1 MKMGRRATIAFLLLA
16 PIFLLGARCIDHES
30 LRKGPDGDW
39 HLYGEIHNDT
49 NVQGTQIL
57 LQGTL
62 FDPSGRV
69 VGVGQ
74 TYICPGDL
82 SPGTFS
88 VYDIRIKDSS
98 AIVGPVAR
106 QVNVLSG
113 KAVPEHLPP
122 LPVTDI
128 NFTTTATRAADGS
141 VSWEIDFHYSPPTDG
156 PVSSGPVYGC
166 AAFYDASG
174 NVVSVERPDTPDV
187 GQYHISGFSELK
199 RDMDPTVPADAV
211 SFRGLFWFP
220 SSDSAQFESNFA
232 PVISDLIAIPAEP

>member
-1 MKMGRRATIAFLLLA
+1 MKWGRRLTIAFLLVA

-62 FDPSGRV
+62 YDPSGRV
-69 VGVGQ
+69 MAVGQ

-88 VYDIRIKDSS
+88 VYDIRFKDSS
-98 AIVGPVAR
+98 AIVGPFAR
-106 QVNVLSG
+106 KINVLSG

-122 LPVTDI
+122 LPVTDV
-128 NFTTTATRAADGS
+128 NFTTTATRAFDGS
-141 VSWEIDFHYSPPTDG
+141 VNWEIVFKYSPPLTG
-156 PVSSGPVYGC
+156 PVSSGSMAGC
-166 AAFYDASG
+166 VAFYDASG
-174 NVVSVERPDTPDV
+174 NVVSVEGPDTP
-187 GQYHISGFSELK
+187 GIGGFHISGYSQIV

-220 SSDSAQFESNFA
+220 HSDSAFFESDYA
-232 PVISDLIAIPAEP
+232 PVISDAVTIPAEP